1 MRIFA
6 RTTGVAAAAALVLLV
21 SPASA
26 LAAEPGDVT
35 YSFTAVGSSIE
46 NTITNDSGNVIT
58 CTTSLAPAPD
68 GVLPPVGEVI
78 GNGQSLY
85 ESGEVP
91 AGVTST
97 QVVTDVPAGTYVV
110 LASCGLTEGDTTTVW
125 ISDYEGLEG
134 FLAQTPWTSHTVQQ
148 ASTIVTVR

>member
-6 RTTGVAAAAALVLLV
+6 RTTGVAAAAALLLLV

-35 YSFTAVGSSIE
+35 YSFTAVGSSVE
-46 NTITNDSGNVIT
+46 NTITNNSSSVIT
-58 CTTSLAPAPD
+58 CGTSLAPAPD

-85 ESGEVP
+85 TGGEVS
-91 AGVTST
+91 AGATT
-97 QVVTDVPAGTYVV
+97 QVVADVPAGTYVV
-110 LASCGLTEGDTTTVW
+110 LASCGLTEGNSTTAW
-125 ISDYEGLEG
+125 ISDYPGLDE
-134 FLAQTPWTSHTVQQ
+134 FLAQIPWTSYTVEQ
-148 ASTIVTVR
+148 ASAIVTVQ

>member
-6 RTTGVAAAAALVLLV
+6 QTTGVAAAATFLLLV

-35 YSFTAVGSSIE
+35 FSFTAVGSGVQ
-46 NTITNDSGNVIT
+46 NTITNSSGSVIG
-58 CTTSLAPAPD
+58 CGTSLAPAPD

-85 ESGEVP
+85 TNGEVP
-91 AGVTST
+91 VGATT
-97 QVVTDVPAGTYVV
+97 QTVTDVPAGTYVA
-110 LASCGLTEGDTTTVW
+110 LATCTLVEGDTTTAW
-125 ISDYEGLEG
+125 ISDYEGLDE
-134 FLAQTPWTSHTVQQ
+134 FLAQIPWTSYTVQQ
-148 ASTIVTVR
+148 ASTIVTVG